1 MNKEWIELYDKE
13 IEKFAEQTKAFHD
26 QEMTRKEY
34 KGISGGMGS
43 YAQRDAN
50 EHMVRLRMNGG
61 DLTQDKLKF
70 LVDTIDRYDIKRLKL
85 STCQNLQL
93 HDLKY
98 DQVAP
103 HHPGGD

>member
-43 YAQRDAN
+43 PTAGEPILYHPVDF
-50 EHMVRLRMNGG
+50 
-61 DLTQDKLKF
+61 LTASVL
-70 LVDTIDRYDIKRLKL
+70 L
-85 STCQNLQL
+85 L
-93 HDLKY
+93 H
-98 DQVAP
+98 P
-103 HHPGGD
+103 FF